1 MVKTPPFVTSINSVQ
16 ALSPGEGLRLSFS
29 LLEDLITKK
38 VGRIEWEI
46 HRTDAPMKKI
56 CRGLVAALLFALVYN
71 APAFGQDKIR
81 IGLSSVSALHSAVW
95 VAEQKGFF
103 RKQGLE
109 TEVIVTGQGATIG
122 IGGLLAN
129 DIQIASS
136 GGDALVNAALRGG
149 DTVMIAAGVNKG
161 LNRIMVRP
169 DIKTPPDLK
178 GRKIGVSRIGA
189 VSHSVLLMMLKNW
202 NMSPADIQVMQ
213 LGSSPNM
220 LAGLDK
226 GSIDGAVMT
235 IPFVFVAEDRGF
247 RVLVD
252 LAETDIYY
260 LHTMIAS
267 TRSYIRTN
275 RDKTLK
281 FLRGF
286 LEGIA
291 YFKQNKKESLEI
303 VRKKLRL
310 NADQER
316 NLERAYDLLAT
327 KYYEQMP
334 YPSLRGVE
342 TVLGLVEKDNP
353 KAKGANPKSFV
364 DDSLLR
370 EIDAS
375 GFVKGLYQ
383 R

>member
-1 MVKTPPFVTSINSVQ
+1 
-16 ALSPGEGLRLSFS
+16 
-29 LLEDLITKK
+29 
-38 VGRIEWEI
+38 
-46 HRTDAPMKKI
+46 MKKI
-56 CRGLVAALLFALVYN
+56 C
-71 APAFGQDKIR
+71 
-81 IGLSSVSALHSAVW
+81 LSSVSALHSAVW

-109 TEVIVTGQGATIG
+109 TEVIVTGQGATVG

-129 DIQIASS
+129 DIQIASA
-136 GGDALVNAALRGG
+136 GGDSLVNAALRGG
-149 DTVMIAAGVNKG
+149 DTVMIAAVVNKG
-161 LNRIMVRP
+161 LNRIMARP
-169 DIKTPPDLK
+169 DIKTPADLK

-226 GSIDGAVMT
+226 GGIDGAVMT

-275 RDKTLK
+275 RDKALK

-286 LEGIA
+286 LEGVA
-291 YFKQNKKESLEI
+291 YFKQNKKESLKI

-353 KAKGANPKSFV
+353 KAKGADPKSFV
-364 DDSLLR
+364 DDSLLG

>member
-1 MVKTPPFVTSINSVQ
+1 
-16 ALSPGEGLRLSFS
+16 
-29 LLEDLITKK
+29 
-38 VGRIEWEI
+38 
-46 HRTDAPMKKI
+46 MKKLNR
-56 CRGLVAALLFALVYN
+56 CLALVLLVAALYDGRVLA
-71 APAFGQDKIR
+71 QDKIR
-81 IGLSSVSALHSAVW
+81 VGLSSVSALHSAMW

-103 RKQGLE
+103 RKQGVE
-109 TEVIVTGQGATIG
+109 TEIIVTGQGATTG
-122 IGGLLAN
+122 IGALLAN
-129 DIQIASS
+129 DIQFVSAA
-136 GGDALVNAALRGG
+136 GDSLVNAALRGG
-149 DTVMIAAGVNKG
+149 ETVMIAAGVNRG

-169 DIKTPPDLK
+169 EIKTPADLK
-178 GRKIGVSRIGA
+178 GKKIGATRIGA
-189 VSHSVLLMMLKNW
+189 VSHSVLLMMLKRW
-202 NMSPADIQVMQ
+202 NINPADVQVLQ

-220 LAGLDK
+220 IQALDK
-226 GSIDGAVMT
+226 GGVDGAVMT
-235 IPFVFVAEDRGF
+235 IPFVFIAEDRGF

-267 TRSYIRTN
+267 TRSYLKAR
-275 RDKTLK
+275 RDSTLR

-303 VRKKLRL
+303 VRKKLRI

-316 NLERAYDLLAT
+316 NLERSYDLLAA
-327 KYYEQMP
+327 KYYESMP

-353 KAKGANPKSFV
+353 KAKEADPKSFV

-375 GFVKGLYQ
+375 GFIKTLYA